1 MIGFISGIALFGALT
16 PQTINTESEKSIEII
31 DSVKVTKTMQM
42 VITAYSSTEDQTDST
57 PFITASNKRVRDGII
72 ATNGIPFGTKV
83 RIVGVP
89 ELAGKT
95 FIVEDRMHRRKIGM
109 ADIWMDTTQKA
120 KTFGVKGMDGKV
132 YMEILES

>member
-1 MIGFISGIALFGALT
+1 MIGFISGIALFGALA
-16 PQTINTESEKSIEII
+16 PQTINTDSEKLIEII
-31 DSVKVTKTMQM
+31 DSAKVTKTIQI
-42 VITAYSSTEDQTDST
+42 VVTAYSSTEDQTDST

-89 ELAGKT
+89 ELAGVILT
-95 FIVEDRMHRRKIGM
+95 VEDRMHKRKVGM

-120 KTFGVKGMDGKV
+120 KTFGVKGMNGKV